1 MKTPASNILTLD
13 PPSGFAERSIV
24 MSDMP
29 EDDAETG
36 TNEESA
42 NTSETGDPLKKP
54 IIPDPDPIG
63 PRPDGSTERQIYV
76 LLVGIND
83 YPAGIT
89 DLRGC
94 IKDLDQVEQYLLSR
108 EDKDNIH
115 ILRLEDKNATYN
127 NIISGFKDHLTKA
140 QANDVAWFH
149 FSGHGSEELTATEF
163 LPFAPNGKDQTMV
176 TYWESEADGH
186 RHIADKEM
194 AWLIKE
200 VATIDEMRN
209 AKLGSPS
216 IIVSQD
222 CCHSGGGTRDMDE
235 VIKSRMHPLSGD
247 QKRDIKSYYG
257 DYHTQAE
264 INVPIAP
271 HIALAGCE
279 SVQVAGDMLAGGI
292 FTTNLITTLSQDS
305 EVNYTDLFTRTRAQ
319 VKRVGAEQTPQFETI
334 GGFNPYTKFLSDETI
349 GSQVLYDL
357 EASEKADP
365 LTLQMTTTWHVKC
378 GAIHGLPA
386 QSEKPILISIQNQA
400 KESIGQAKL
409 TGIGAQ
415 KSSFQFQK
423 LDAASGTMVADES
436 ISLDPAENYQAV
448 LLSLPAAPALVWLE
462 GSDSDKAAF
471 IKAWNAS
478 DKTIPRNILLADD
491 KASAGLMINTIG
503 RNYELVDL
511 KKNQILQSIAKT
523 DDNPEDFLIFDLSKV
538 VNWERNLK
546 LSNPNSNIKSC
557 LDFRME
563 LIDHKPEALVLR
575 EKDPQTELDK
585 QEAEAVSI
593 TEFLDFS
600 RHKIEFDPTK
610 FKVGNGMVGS
620 RMRPVLTFNRVTQ
633 DLYCY
638 LLHFQ
643 DDYAIQSYEGEVVFR
658 PEEHND
664 TSKVEQL
671 LWSNTNRAI
680 GLSIKNPTS
689 TSIFKLLVT
698 TERLDIKH
706 FIQAS
711 IRGDRN
717 IFMFEDDNKI
727 SDDWCCF
734 TINLDIALP
743 QHIIAQAQQS

>member
-1 MKTPASNILTLD
+1 MKTPTSNTLTLD
-13 PPSGFAERSIV
+13 PPPFGFAERSIV
-24 MSDMP
+24 MSDTP
-29 EDDAETG
+29 DDDTETG
-36 TNEESA
+36 GSEEESA
-42 NTSETGDPLKKP
+42 NTGDPPKKP

-63 PRPDGSTERQIYV
+63 PRPDGSTERQIYI
-76 LLVGIND
+76 LLAGINN
-83 YPAGIT
+83 YPEGIT

-94 IKDLDQVEQYLLSR
+94 IKDLQQIEDYLHTR
-108 EDKDNIH
+108 EDKENIH
-115 ILRLEDKNATYN
+115 ILRLEDQNATYN
-127 NIISGFKDHLTKA
+127 NIIAGFRDHLSKA

-163 LPFAPNGKDQTMV
+163 LPFVPNGKDQTMV

-209 AKLGSPS
+209 PKLGSPS
-216 IIVSQD
+216 IIISQD
-222 CCHSGGGTRDMDE
+222 CCHSGGGTRDMDD
-235 VIKSRMHPLSGD
+235 VIISRMHPLSGD
-247 QKRDIKSYYG
+247 QKRNIKSYYG
-257 DYHTQAE
+257 DYHVQAE

-271 HIALAGCE
+271 HIALAACE
-279 SVQVAGDMLAGGI
+279 SVQVAGDMLAGGV
-292 FTTNLITTLSQDS
+292 FTTNLITTLSQES

-319 VKRVGAEQTPQFETI
+319 VKRIGAEQTPQFETI

-365 LTLQMTTTWHVKC
+365 LTLQLTTTWYAKC

-386 QSEKPILISIQNQA
+386 QPEKPILIAIQNQA
-400 KESIGQAKL
+400 KETIGQAKL

-415 KSSFQFQK
+415 KSSFQFVK
-423 LDAASGTMVADES
+423 LDPASSSLVADES

-448 LLSLPAAPALVWLE
+448 LLSLPAAPTLVWIE
-462 GSDSDKAAF
+462 GSESDKAAF
-471 IKAWNAS
+471 VNAWNAS
-478 DKTIPRNILLADD
+478 DKTTPRNILLAED
-491 KASAGLMINTIG
+491 KASASLMINTVG
-503 RNYELVDL
+503 SNYELVDL
-511 KKNQILQSIAKT
+511 KKEEVLQSISKT
-523 DDNPEDFLIFDLSKV
+523 VDNPAEFLIFDLSKV
-538 VNWERNLK
+538 VNWERSLK
-546 LSNPNSNIKSC
+546 LSNPNSKIKSW

-593 TEFLDFS
+593 SAFLEFS
-600 RHKIEFDPTK
+600 RHKIEFDPAK

-620 RMRPVLTFNRVTQ
+620 RMRPVLTFNNVKQ

-658 PEEHND
+658 PGEHD
-664 TSKVEQL
+664 DPTKVEQV

-680 GLSIKNPTS
+680 GLGLKKPSI

-706 FIQAS
+706 FIQDS